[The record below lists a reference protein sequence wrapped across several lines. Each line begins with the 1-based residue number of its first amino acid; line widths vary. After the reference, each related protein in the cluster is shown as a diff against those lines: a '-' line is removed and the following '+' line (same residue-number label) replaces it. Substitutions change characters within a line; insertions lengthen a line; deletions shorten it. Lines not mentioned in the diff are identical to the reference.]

1 MSKILKNTKLSQI
14 SLIVPELS
22 PQQQECFKSVIEEL
36 IHNLEKRDPQTDLEN
51 LKKTVIEN
59 GFKQGYQEGFNLGK
73 TEGFEKGFE
82 EGYKEGLKTGEK
94 KAKENLLSLEEGL
107 KKEYR
112 SKLEKLDKLLKLLE
126 EEKKKL
132 VLNLDR
138 EVLSLALL
146 IAKKLVLKEVK
157 TDETLTLNLIR
168 EALNYLAEGIEIKI
182 KVNPE
187 EMNYLEKEILKEL
200 KSSSKVIFESDPN
213 VTKGGVFIETSLG
226 VIDATL
232 EKRWEKLLDTLF
244 NHES

>member
-59 GFKQGYQEGFNLGK
+59 GFKKGYQEGFNLGK

-200 KSSSKVIFESDPN
+200 KSSSKVILESDPN